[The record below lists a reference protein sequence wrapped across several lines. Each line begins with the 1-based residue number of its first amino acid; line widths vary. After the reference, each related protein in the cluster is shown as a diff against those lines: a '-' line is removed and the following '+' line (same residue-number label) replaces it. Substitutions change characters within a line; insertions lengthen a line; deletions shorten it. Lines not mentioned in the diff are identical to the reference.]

1 MFIWL
6 NYHFFSPSSYFLST
20 EPSRNRFCNCNI
32 RAIFSHKYLRNLPNE
47 KKGKRSPGHCLFS
60 VLAFF
65 YVLNV

>member
-20 EPSRNRFCNCNI
+20 EPTSIKKFTKR
-32 RAIFSHKYLRNLPNE
+32 

-60 VLAFF
+60 VSAFF
-65 YVLNV
+65 KS